1 MWCSLNYLVG
11 RATYRTSPWITKIFL
26 QMDRKICLGIP
37 PERVLSFKYH
47 VEYIKQKC
55 ERWLTGVKTMAE
67 TGVEKWLLVMSKLM
81 YFIFD
86 RLWLLQCRS
95 HNVND
100 KSAYRMK
107 GCEQF
112 WGALEMHQFQ
122 DWDCTNCK
130 DDRIAVN
137 KNKSEIGPGQSL
149 CVGRPTVTIPYMG
162 T

>member
-11 RATYRTSPWITKIFL
+11 IATYRTSPWITKIFL

-86 RLWLLQCRS
+86 RLWAGPATMSVSQCERQECIQNEGMWTVLGCTRDAPISRLRLHQLQGWSDCRQQ
-95 HNVND
+95 
-100 KSAYRMK
+100 
-107 GCEQF
+107 EQIR
-112 WGALEMHQFQ
+112 
-122 DWDCTNCK
+122 DWPRSKPMC
-130 DDRIAVN
+130 
-137 KNKSEIGPGQSL
+137 G
-149 CVGRPTVTIPYMG
+149 
-162 T
+162 